1 MDISEI
7 RDGVASA
14 IKQWMVLQ
22 ERINASVSFSVQAEE
37 LVVTLIEN
45 IDVDPSPF
53 WRSDIGNDGSR
64 DNLQRYAI
72 TLIPNALNDVFN
84 VQRRYRFRRYSD
96 RPLRI
101 SSWELYRTMSATM
114 QNWCFIPEEI

>member
-1 MDISEI
+1 MEISEI

-14 IKQWMVLQ
+14 IKQWIALQ
-22 ERINASVSFSVQAEE
+22 ARINAPVSFSAQAEE
-37 LVVTLIEN
+37 LIVTLIEN

-53 WRSDIGNDGSR
+53 WRSDIGNDGNR

-72 TLIPNALNDVFN
+72 TLIPNALNDVSN
-84 VQRRYRFRRYSD
+84 VQRRYQFRRYGD
-96 RPLRI
+96 RLLRI
-101 SSWELYRTMSATM
+101 SSWELYRTMSATI